1 MALRARTF
9 TVDDL
14 VVPADE
20 ADELWGITYTGF
32 DTVNVYDG
40 SDNTGKLIFAGGAA
54 PVTFS
59 FEEGVAAEGGL
70 FVDVTGT
77 GAGTLFV

>member
-9 TVDDL
+9 TEDNA

-20 ADELWGITYTGF
+20 ADELWGITYLGFTG
-32 DTVNVYDG
+32 VNVYNG
-40 SDNTGKLIFAGGAA
+40 SDNTGTLIFAGGAA
-54 PVTFS
+54 PVTFA

-70 FVDVTGT
+70 FVDVSGT
-77 GAGTLFV
+77 GSGTLFV